1 MNLKDEIQICMAIH
15 DPKGTY
21 CKYAGVAILS
31 IVENTSNPVR
41 FHLLHDGTISE
52 QNKMRLQSLTEG
64 HAATIDF
71 HEVDMSQLAAGEET
85 YHRITIG
92 TMFRLRIFDVLP
104 KSVRRVIQM
113 DVDLMVHLD
122 IAALWNLD
130 LQGKLLAACKDTGP
144 ARKVICE
151 KGLLPYEE
159 YVNVGVVLWDVEAIR
174 KKQIDFYKESNAF
187 FRRVPDVRLPDEE
200 AVNVIFRGKILPMDL
215 KYNYMA
221 VWTRT
226 RHERLGEKIYHY
238 GGDVPRA
245 NGHFMVDRLF
255 ASYLRKT
262 PWWTPRFVAALALS
276 QEKECAQ
283 RAWTCAAIRQA
294 VQSHRL
300 RVFWGVGGA
309 IHPFIMDR
317 FDLRPDDIFVDSD
330 ERKWGTS
337 YQEYEV
343 ESPAVLRE
351 WVTEK
356 PIVIVTIYRFHE
368 VRSKLQKLGYQENV
382 DFFDG
387 KALLSEDLLASY
399 FGERIQP
406 WDGGGT
412 DE

>member
-1 MNLKDEIQICMAIH
+1 MNPNDEIQICMAIH

-31 IVENTSNPVR
+31 VVENTSRPVR
-41 FHLLHDGTISE
+41 FHLLHDGTISAKNRE
-52 QNKMRLQSLTEG
+52 RLQSLVVG
-64 HAATIDF
+64 HPAVIDF
-71 HEVDMSQLAAGEET
+71 HEVDMSKLTAGEET
-85 YHRITIG
+85 YRRISIG

-104 KSVRRVIQM
+104 KNIRRVIQM

-122 IAALWNLD
+122 IATLWELD
-130 LQGKLLAACKDTGP
+130 LKGNLLGACKDTGP

-151 KGLLPYEE
+151 KGLIPYEE
-159 YVNVGVVLWDVEAIR
+159 YVNVGVVLWDVEAVR
-174 KKQIDFYKESNAF
+174 KQQIDFYRESNAF

-200 AVNVIFRGKILPMDL
+200 AVNVIFHGKILPMDL

-221 VWTRT
+221 VWTRN

-276 QEKECAQ
+276 QEKEQAQ

-294 VQSHRL
+294 VQSHRP
-300 RVFWGVGGA
+300 RVFWGVGGS

-330 ERKWGTS
+330 ERKWGTA
-337 YQEYEV
+337 YQKYEV
-343 ESPAVLRE
+343 KEPSILKEMKAQ
-351 WVTEK
+351 K
-356 PIVIVTIYRFHE
+356 PVIISTIYRFHE
-368 VRSKLQKLGYQENV
+368 VRAELMDWGYQENV

-387 KALLSEDLLASY
+387 KSLLSEDLLASF